1 MRGVFAAMLCLLPV
15 LGVAKEAPPAA
26 EDPVLEQRLMRLA
39 KELRCLVCQNESL
52 ADSHA
57 DLAAD
62 LRQQIREQ
70 MKAGRSDEQ
79 IKAWLTQR
87 YGDFVLY
94 RTPIKAT
101 TVALW
106 FGPFVLL
113 LAGLAGLLF
122 YLRRRRGRVGR
133 PELTPEDQAR
143 ARALLQEAERS
154 GSANPGAA
162 ARG

>member
-1 MRGVFAAMLCLLPV
+1 MRWIVAAVLCLLPV
-15 LGVAKEAPPAA
+15 VGVAKEATPAA

-52 ADSHA
+52 ADSRA

-101 TVALW
+101 TLALW

-113 LAGLAGLLF
+113 LCGLAGLML
-122 YLRRRRGRVGR
+122 YLRRRRARVG
-133 PELTPEDQAR
+133 PPGLTPEDQVR
-143 ARALLQEAERS
+143 ARSLLQEADQ
-154 GSANPGAA
+154 GGARPDTA

>member
-1 MRGVFAAMLCLLPV
+1 MRWVLAATLCLLAA
-15 LGVAKEAPPAA
+15 LAIAKEATPAA
-26 EDPVLEQRLMRLA
+26 EDPVLEQRLMHLA

-52 ADSHA
+52 ADSRA

-62 LRQQIREQ
+62 LRRQIREQ

-113 LAGLAGLLF
+113 IAGLAGLLT
-122 YLRRRRGRVGR
+122 YLRRRRARVGQ
-133 PELTPEDQAR
+133 PGLTPEDQAR
-143 ARALLQEAERS
+143 ARALLQE
-154 GSANPGAA
+154 GDPGGTRPDGA